1 MPRRPLAQDTAP
13 AIEQAQVERWRA
25 MSPAQ
30 KADVVTGLTQAAF
43 EMARAGVRHR
53 HPHADAREQFL
64 RLALDVLGPA
74 LACRAYPDAA
84 ALTDRS

>member
-1 MPRRPLAQDTAP
+1 MRPRLSHDTAP
-13 AIEQAQVERWRA
+13 EIEQAQVERWRA
-25 MSPAQ
+25 MTPAQ
-30 KADVVTGLTQAAF
+30 KADVITGLTQAVY

-53 HPHADAREQFL
+53 HPRADAREQFL
-64 RLALDVLGPA
+64 RLALDVLGPD

>member
-1 MPRRPLAQDTAP
+1 MPSPPLASDTAP
-13 AIEQAQVERWRA
+13 EIERLQTDRWRV

-30 KADVVTGLTQAAF
+30 KADVVTGLTQAAY

-53 HPHADAREQFL
+53 HPDATPREQFL
-64 RLALDVLGPA
+64 WLALDVLGRD

-84 ALTDRS
+84 ALHDRS